1 VTTAQYRL
9 LSAEERDMECV
20 NRTLATLLLDLA
32 PVLGLLKAT
41 AVTEPRGALAAV
53 LGHLGEAFTHASA
66 GRAEATVA
74 SVISAAGATFHVR
87 SVPPPTTSVA

>member
-1 VTTAQYRL
+1 
-9 LSAEERDMECV
+9 MECV

-41 AVTEPRGALAAV
+41 AATEPRGALATV
-53 LGHLGEAFTHASA
+53 LAHLGEAFNHASA
-66 GRAEATVA
+66 GRPEATVT

-87 SVPPPTTSVA
+87 SILPPTTSVA